1 MIPFNRNTAAITTTT
16 AVTTHEYGS
25 SQFSSDANRR
35 RTISGTPRTPAAASG
50 APTSAAVPV
59 SAAATS
65 VTPRS

>member
-1 MIPFNRNTAAITTTT
+1 MIPFNRNTAAIATTT

-25 SQFSSDANRR
+25 SQFSNDANRR
-35 RTISGTPRTPAAASG
+35 RTTSGTPRTPAAVG
-50 APTSAAVPV
+50 AATSAAVPV